1 MGVYER
7 FLLPRL
13 IDRAMRH
20 RDLSPH
26 RARLLQGARGR
37 VLEVGIGSGLNLP
50 LYGEAVAQV
59 IGVDPSPELLR
70 RTRALAARSPR
81 PVSLLQARAEALPLA
96 RTSIDTVVMAW
107 TLCSLSEPRAG
118 LAEMR
123 RVLRPD
129 GALLFVK
136 HGLAP
141 EPRIAAWQHR
151 LGPFWRRISCHLDNR
166 VDALLREA
174 GFEVARLQAGY
185 LGKGPR
191 ALTYMYEGV
200 ARPSSRA

>member
-1 MGVYER
+1 
-7 FLLPRL
+7 
-13 IDRAMRH
+13 
-20 RDLSPH
+20 
-26 RARLLQGARGR
+26 
-37 VLEVGIGSGLNLP
+37 
-50 LYGEAVAQV
+50 
-59 IGVDPSPELLR
+59 
-70 RTRALAARSPR
+70 
-81 PVSLLQARAEALPLA
+81 
-96 RTSIDTVVMAW
+96 
-107 TLCSLSEPRAG
+107 
-118 LAEMR
+118 MR

-129 GALLFVK
+129 GALLFVE

-141 EPRIAAWQHR
+141 EPAIAAWQHR
-151 LGPFWRRISCHLDNR
+151 LDPFWRRISCHLDDL